1 MLIGLTGGIGS
12 GKSLAGDFFKS
23 KNIDVIDADD
33 LAHNALD
40 RKGEGYKKFLD
51 IFGETFLDENSE
63 IDRKAL
69 RKYIFQNPEMKNKLE
84 EIVHPIVQNGI
95 LNFINNSN
103 SIYRIIIVPL
113 ITETN
118 SSSFYDRVLA
128 IDCKKEIQIE
138 RASKRD
144 NSNEEQILKIIQS
157 QASSEDRNKIAN
169 DVVENNDTKDEF
181 LMSLEDI
188 HKKYVILANNDYLSK
203 L

>member
-33 LAHNALD
+33 LAHSALD
-40 RKGEGYKKFLD
+40 IKGEGYKKFLD

-95 LNFINNSN
+95 LNFINNSD

-113 ITETN
+113 IAETN

-181 LMSLEDI
+181 LMNLEDI
-188 HKKYVILANNDYLSK
+188 HKKYLILANND
-203 L
+203 

>member
-40 RKGEGYKKFLD
+40 IGSEGYKKFLD

-113 ITETN
+113 IAETN

-188 HKKYVILANNDYLSK
+188 HKKYVILANND
-203 L
+203 

>member
-23 KNIDVIDADD
+23 KNIDVVDADD
-33 LAHNALD
+33 LAYNGLD
-40 RKGEGYKKFLD
+40 IEGEGYKKFLD

-113 ITETN
+113 IAETN

-157 QASSEDRNKIAN
+157 QASSEERNKIAN
-169 DVVENNDTKDEF
+169 DVIENNDTKDEF
-181 LMSLEDI
+181 LMNLEDI
-188 HKKYVILANNDYLSK
+188 HKKYLILANND
-203 L
+203 

>member
-23 KNIDVIDADD
+23 KNIDVVDADD
-33 LAHNALD
+33 LAHHALD
-40 RKGEGYKKFLD
+40 REGEGYKKFLD

-69 RKYIFQNPEMKNKLE
+69 RKYIFQNPEMKNELE

-113 ITETN
+113 IAETN

-157 QASSEDRNKIAN
+157 QASSEDRNMIAN
-169 DVVENNDTKDEF
+169 DVVENNGTKNEF
-181 LMSLEDI
+181 LMNLEDI
-188 HKKYVILANNDYLSK
+188 HKKYLILANND
-203 L
+203 

>member
-33 LAHNALD
+33 LAQNALD
-40 RKGEGYKKFLD
+40 REGEGYKKFLD

-113 ITETN
+113 IAETN
-118 SSSFYDRVLA
+118 SSKFYDRILA

-157 QASSEDRNKIAN
+157 QSSSEDRNKIAN

-181 LMSLEDI
+181 LMNLEDI
-188 HKKYVILANNDYLSK
+188 HKKYLILANND
-203 L
+203 

>member
-33 LAHNALD
+33 LAYNALD
-40 RKGEGYKKFLD
+40 IQGEGYKKFLD

-113 ITETN
+113 IAETN

-128 IDCKKEIQIE
+128 VDCKKEIQIE

-181 LMSLEDI
+181 LMKLEDI
-188 HKKYVILANNDYLSK
+188 HKKYLILANND
-203 L
+203 

>member
-33 LAHNALD
+33 LAHNALA
-40 RKGEGYKKFLD
+40 REGEGYNKFLD
-51 IFGETFLDENSE
+51 IFGETFLDEDSE

-113 ITETN
+113 IAETN
-118 SSSFYDRVLA
+118 SSSFYDRVLV

-169 DVVENNDTKDEF
+169 DVVENNDTKDKF
-181 LMSLEDI
+181 IMNLEDV
-188 HKKYVILANNDYLSK
+188 HKKYLILANND
-203 L
+203 

>member
-33 LAHNALD
+33 LAQNALD
-40 RKGEGYKKFLD
+40 REGEGYKKFLD

-113 ITETN
+113 IAETN

-138 RASKRD
+138 IASKRD

-169 DVVENNDTKDEF
+169 DVVENNDTRDEF
-181 LMSLEDI
+181 LMNIEDI
-188 HKKYVILANNDYLSK
+188 HKKYLILANND
-203 L
+203 

>member
-40 RKGEGYKKFLD
+40 IQGEGYQKFLD

-113 ITETN
+113 IAETN

-181 LMSLEDI
+181 LMNLEDI
-188 HKKYVILANNDYLSK
+188 HKKYLILANND
-203 L
+203 

>member
-12 GKSLAGDFFKS
+12 GKSLAGDFFKG
-23 KNIDVIDADD
+23 KNIDVVDADD
-33 LAHNALD
+33 LAYNALD
-40 RKGEGYKKFLD
+40 IEGEGYKKFLD

-113 ITETN
+113 IAETN

-128 IDCKKEIQIE
+128 IDSKKEIQIE

-169 DVVENNDTKDEF
+169 DVIENNDTKDEF
-181 LMSLEDI
+181 LMNLEDI
-188 HKKYVILANNDYLSK
+188 HKKYLILANND
-203 L
+203 

>member
-33 LAHNALD
+33 LAQDALD
-40 RKGEGYKKFLD
+40 REGEGYKKFLD

-113 ITETN
+113 IAETN
-118 SSSFYDRVLA
+118 SSKFYDRILA

-181 LMSLEDI
+181 LMNLEDI
-188 HKKYVILANNDYLSK
+188 HKKYLILANND
-203 L
+203 

>member
-51 IFGETFLDENSE
+51 VFGETFLDENSE

-113 ITETN
+113 IAETN
-118 SSSFYDRVLA
+118 SSSFYDRVLV

-144 NSNEEQILKIIQS
+144 NSNEVQILKIIQS
-157 QASSEDRNKIAN
+157 QASTEERNKIAN
-169 DVVENNDTKDEF
+169 DVIQNNGTKEDFIEN
-181 LMSLEDI
+181 LESI
-188 HKKYVILANNDYLSK
+188 HKKYLTLR

>member
-33 LAHNALD
+33 LAQNALD
-40 RKGEGYKKFLD
+40 REGEGYKKFLD

-84 EIVHPIVQNGI
+84 EIVRPIVQNGI

-113 ITETN
+113 IAETN

-181 LMSLEDI
+181 LMNLEDI
-188 HKKYVILANNDYLSK
+188 HKKYLILANND
-203 L
+203 

>member
-40 RKGEGYKKFLD
+40 IGGEGYKKFLD
-51 IFGETFLDENSE
+51 TFGETFLDENSE

-113 ITETN
+113 IAETN

-181 LMSLEDI
+181 LMNLEDI
-188 HKKYVILANNDYLSK
+188 HKKYLILANND
-203 L
+203 

>member
-23 KNIDVIDADD
+23 KNIDVVDADD
-33 LAHNALD
+33 LAHHALD
-40 RKGEGYKKFLD
+40 REGEGYKKFLD

-113 ITETN
+113 IAETN

-181 LMSLEDI
+181 LMNLEAI
-188 HKKYVILANNDYLSK
+188 HKKYLILANND
-203 L
+203 

>member
-23 KNIDVIDADD
+23 KNIDVVDADD
-33 LAHNALD
+33 LAHHALD
-40 RKGEGYKKFLD
+40 KEGKGYKKFLD

-95 LNFINNSN
+95 LNFINNSD

-113 ITETN
+113 IAETN

-181 LMSLEDI
+181 LKSLEDI
-188 HKKYVILANNDYLSK
+188 HKKYVILANND
-203 L
+203 

>member
-1 MLIGLTGGIGS
+1 MLIGLTGGIGC

-51 IFGETFLDENSE
+51 VFGETFLDENSE

-95 LNFINNSN
+95 LNFIKNSK

-113 ITETN
+113 IAETN
-118 SSSFYDRVLA
+118 SSSFYDHVLA

-157 QASSEDRNKIAN
+157 QASTEERNKIAN
-169 DVVENNDTKDEF
+169 DVIQNNGTKEDFIEN
-181 LMSLEDI
+181 LESI
-188 HKKYVILANNDYLSK
+188 HKKYLTLR

>member
-40 RKGEGYKKFLD
+40 IESEGYKKFLD

-113 ITETN
+113 IAETN

-181 LMSLEDI
+181 LMNLEDI
-188 HKKYVILANNDYLSK
+188 HKKYLILANND
-203 L
+203 

>member
-40 RKGEGYKKFLD
+40 IGGEGYKKFLD

-113 ITETN
+113 IAETN

-188 HKKYVILANNDYLSK
+188 HKKYVILANND
-203 L
+203 

>member
-33 LAHNALD
+33 LARNALD
-40 RKGEGYKKFLD
+40 REGEGYKKFLD
-51 IFGETFLDENSE
+51 TFGETFLDENSE

-113 ITETN
+113 IAETN

-144 NSNEEQILKIIQS
+144 SSNEEQILKIIQS

-169 DVVENNDTKDEF
+169 DVVENNDSKDEF
-181 LMSLEDI
+181 LMNLEDI
-188 HKKYVILANNDYLSK
+188 HKKYLILANND
-203 L
+203 

>member
-23 KNIDVIDADD
+23 KNIDVVDADD

-40 RKGEGYKKFLD
+40 IGGEGYKKFLD

-113 ITETN
+113 IAETN

-144 NSNEEQILKIIQS
+144 NSNEEQILRIIQS

-181 LMSLEDI
+181 LMNLEDI
-188 HKKYVILANNDYLSK
+188 HKKYLILANND
-203 L
+203 

>member
-23 KNIDVIDADD
+23 KNIDVVDADD

-40 RKGEGYKKFLD
+40 IGGAGYKKFLD

-113 ITETN
+113 IAETN

-181 LMSLEDI
+181 LMNLEDI
-188 HKKYVILANNDYLSK
+188 HKKYLILANND
-203 L
+203 